1 MIDRGTQTPMI
12 VILERDETKRL
23 QHASI
28 CLSHGSEDFSH
39 AVHRARLRLK
49 REFDERTGSQSM
61 RQLQQSASHGNGL
74 EFGFC
79 APAIF

>member
-1 MIDRGTQTPMI
+1 MIIIFKRH
-12 VILERDETKRL
+12 EAKRL
-23 QHASI
+23 EHTSI

-49 REFDERTGSQSM
+49 RKFDERTGSQSM

-74 EFGFC
+74 EFSFC